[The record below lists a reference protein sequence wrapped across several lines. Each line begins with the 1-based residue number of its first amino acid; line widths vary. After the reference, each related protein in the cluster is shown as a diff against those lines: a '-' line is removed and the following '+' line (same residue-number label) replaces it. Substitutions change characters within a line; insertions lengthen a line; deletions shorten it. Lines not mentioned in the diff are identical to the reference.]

1 MNFLSE
7 SLSFKCGSEMRLNSF
22 LNNAAEELEAN
33 DAINQPVIVRLPI
46 LKHRILSPMMTSSHS
61 PIEIPGPVN

>member
-1 MNFLSE
+1 
-7 SLSFKCGSEMRLNSF
+7 MRLNSF